1 MKKVLILT
9 VTAGNAHNA
18 CAAGMKKQLE
28 SLGDCEVKIIDILE
42 EYSDKPNAWFSNGGY
57 NLVVGKMPFFYD
69 AFYKAYSRRPPNL
82 RYSCP
87 SQTAVMSLIGGLYKE
102 IISFKPDVI
111 YSTQY
116 YGSIAVTDLRLVYD
130 IPAVCITSDLDY
142 TVAPFWES
150 GVGVDYF
157 TVAAPDFIDECL
169 YKGYRREQV
178 LPVGIPV
185 DGRTLE
191 QTDKRAARRALGLD
205 EDVFTIMVMFGGGH
219 WNGGF
224 KILKDL
230 IKALTGRTAQI
241 IMINGKNQES
251 FEQVAELSLP
261 EGIKILNVGFTTEIP
276 AHMSAADIIL
286 NKCGGASVTEI
297 VNKGLPMLVTEK
309 LVMQEKRNLA
319 YMKNKGVALSFKN
332 FKTLKRNVLKLMDDP
347 ELRKEMSEKTLP
359 LKKNAMGEI
368 AALILAQPN
377 ADYGN
382 TDAADVD
389 EKEVKRAVRHALLAA
404 DLEERQKPEGGR

>member
-1 MKKVLILT
+1 
-9 VTAGNAHNA
+9 
-18 CAAGMKKQLE
+18 
-28 SLGDCEVKIIDILE
+28 
-42 EYSDKPNAWFSNGGY
+42 
-57 NLVVGKMPFFYD
+57 
-69 AFYKAYSRRPPNL
+69 
-82 RYSCP
+82 
-87 SQTAVMSLIGGLYKE
+87 
-102 IISFKPDVI
+102 
-111 YSTQY
+111 
-116 YGSIAVTDLRLVYD
+116 
-130 IPAVCITSDLDY
+130 
-142 TVAPFWES
+142 
-150 GVGVDYF
+150 
-157 TVAAPDFIDECL
+157 
-169 YKGYRREQV
+169 
-178 LPVGIPV
+178 
-185 DGRTLE
+185 
-191 QTDKRAARRALGLD
+191 
-205 EDVFTIMVMFGGGH
+205 
-219 WNGGF
+219 
-224 KILKDL
+224 
-230 IKALTGRTAQI
+230 
-241 IMINGKNQES
+241 MINGKNQES

-382 TDAADVD
+382 ADAADVD